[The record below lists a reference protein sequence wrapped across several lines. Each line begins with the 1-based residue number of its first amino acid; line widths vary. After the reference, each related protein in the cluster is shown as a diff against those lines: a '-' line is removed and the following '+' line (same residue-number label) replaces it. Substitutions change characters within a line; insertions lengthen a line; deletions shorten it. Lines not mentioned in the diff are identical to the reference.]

1 MTTYQVKI
9 AAEAFAAG
17 FFAHAECDVSVQY
30 GANQPIYDL
39 IAARPPKLVGVSVK
53 GSQDGSWGLTQS
65 HLVAA
70 NYASAIDAWLVRH
83 AEVLFCFVQFQRVA
97 VGVVPRAYLASA
109 SEVAAHLR
117 TARGGL
123 GDTILHEQH
132 TYSRGRAAGLTDSIP
147 ASWVL
152 DRARIDHF
160 L

>member
-1 MTTYQVKI
+1 MTSYQVKI

-17 FFAHAECDVSVQY
+17 FFAHAKCDVSVQY

-39 IAARPPKLVGVSVK
+39 IAARPPKLAGVSVK
-53 GSQDGSWGLTQS
+53 GSQDGGWGLTQG

-70 NYASAIDAWLVRH
+70 NYASAIDAWLAKH
-83 AEVLFCFVQFQRVA
+83 AQVLFCFVQFQGVA
-97 VGVVPRAYLASA
+97 VGAAPRAYLASA
-109 SEVAAHLR
+109 AEVAAHLR
-117 TARGGL
+117 SVRGGL

-132 TYSRGRAAGLTDSIP
+132 TYRRGQAAGVTDRIP
-147 ASWVL
+147 ASWTL